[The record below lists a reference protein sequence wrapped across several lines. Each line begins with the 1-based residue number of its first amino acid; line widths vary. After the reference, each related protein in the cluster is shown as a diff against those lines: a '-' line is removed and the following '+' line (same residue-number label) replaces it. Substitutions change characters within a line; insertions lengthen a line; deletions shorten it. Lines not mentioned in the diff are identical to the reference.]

1 MQLFV
6 GAKGLVHHNGKVLL
20 LRESS
25 KYLDG
30 AELGKW
36 DVPGGR
42 INSEETLREG
52 LVREVK
58 EESGLDVEP
67 GEILGA
73 FDGFPMI
80 RGEKCHV
87 ARIYFACEAKNTE
100 VALSDDHDAFD
111 WIDPKDVEG
120 KELVNDIAEILE
132 IFRKKP

>member
-87 ARIYFACEAKNTE
+87 ARIYFACEAKNT
-100 VALSDDHDAFD
+100 
-111 WIDPKDVEG
+111 DPKDVEG